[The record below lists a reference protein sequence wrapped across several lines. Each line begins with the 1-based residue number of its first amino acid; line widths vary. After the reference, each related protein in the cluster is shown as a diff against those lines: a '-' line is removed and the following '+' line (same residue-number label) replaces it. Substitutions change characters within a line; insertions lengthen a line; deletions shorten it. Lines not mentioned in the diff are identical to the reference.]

1 MDKESLEAK
10 KAHAEKE
17 ISQLE
22 NRQKILLN
30 RIRKEERNARTSR
43 LCRHGAILEG
53 VFPAVLD
60 ADGEAIKEFLIALSR
75 LPGAGALV
83 VRPAGGCCVL
93 ADAMGSYAPQT
104 PCAPGKTKHP
114 LCVCSVFPGLYPTAV
129 NTPKGGKTA

>member
-1 MDKESLEAK
+1 MQMDKSLEAQ

-17 ISQLE
+17 IYQLE

-60 ADGEAIKEFLIALSR
+60 ADGETIKEFLIEISL
-75 LPGAGALV
+75 LPGARELTEKMLN
-83 VRPAGGCCVL
+83 AGDEG
-93 ADAMGSYAPQT
+93 
-104 PCAPGKTKHP
+104 
-114 LCVCSVFPGLYPTAV
+114 
-129 NTPKGGKTA
+129 